1 VPDWPILSPL
11 SEDERH
17 QVLLLARRRRF
28 QRGEVVVH
36 RDDPADAMHLIQSGS
51 LAVRVLTPLGDM
63 ATLAIVGP
71 GGVVGEMGLIRPA
84 GMRSATI
91 QALAPTETYSLNR
104 EAFDRLRREHPAIDA
119 LLVRILADRVVE
131 VTERLLDALYTPAPR
146 RVASFIETL
155 ADRYRDGS
163 GTATIPLTQ
172 EDLASLAGTSRLT
185 VSRVLREMRA
195 RGQVEV
201 GRGRLTVRL
210 PEAGGSA
217 RAVHRPPSQHPKGA

>member
-1 VPDWPILSPL
+1 MPDWPILSPL
-11 SEDERH
+11 SEDEKR

-36 RDDPADAMHLIQSGS
+36 RDDPADTMHLVRAGS
-51 LAVRVLTPLGDM
+51 LAIRVLTPLGDM

-71 GGVVGEMGLIRPA
+71 GGVVGEMGLLREA
-84 GMRSATI
+84 RMRSATI
-91 QALAPTETYSLNR
+91 QALAATETYSLNR
-104 EAFDRLRREHPAIDA
+104 DTFDRLRRDHPAVDA
-119 LLVRILADRVVE
+119 LLVQILADRVAE
-131 VTERLLDALYTPAPR
+131 MTERLVDALYTPAPR

-155 ADRYRDGS
+155 ADRYRDES

-185 VSRVLREMRA
+185 VSRVLRDMRA

-201 GRGRLTVRL
+201 SRGRLV
-210 PEAGGSA
+210 
-217 RAVHRPPSQHPKGA
+217 VHGPGNG

>member
-1 VPDWPILSPL
+1 MPDWPILSPL

-36 RDDPADAMHLIQSGS
+36 RDDPADAMHLVQSGS
-51 LAVRVLTPLGDM
+51 LAVRVLTRLGDM

-104 EAFDRLRREHPAIDA
+104 QAFDRLRRDHPAVDA
-119 LLVRILADRVVE
+119 LLVQILADRVVE

-155 ADRYRDGS
+155 AERYRDGS

-172 EDLASLAGTSRLT
+172 DDLASLAGTSRLT

-201 GRGRLTVRL
+201 SRGRLTVRL
-210 PEAGGSA
+210 PEAG
-217 RAVHRPPSQHPKGA
+217 

>member
-36 RDDPADAMHLIQSGS
+36 RDDPADTMHLVQSGS
-51 LAVRVLTPLGDM
+51 LAIRVLTPLGDM

-91 QALAPTETYSLNR
+91 QALAATETYSLNR
-104 EAFDRLRREHPAIDA
+104 ETFDRLRRDHPAVDA
-119 LLVRILADRVVE
+119 LLVQILADRVVE
-131 VTERLLDALYTPAPR
+131 VTGRLMDALYTPAPR

-155 ADRYRDGS
+155 AERYGDGS

-172 EDLASLAGTSRLT
+172 DDLASLAGTSRLT
-185 VSRVLREMRA
+185 VSRVLRDMRA

-201 GRGRLTVRL
+201 SRGRLTVRV
-210 PEAGGSA
+210 PQGG
-217 RAVHRPPSQHPKGA
+217 

>member
-1 VPDWPILSPL
+1 MPPDWPILAPL
-11 SEDERH
+11 SEDEKR

-36 RDDPADAMHLIQSGS
+36 RDDPADTMHLIQSGS
-51 LAVRVLTPLGDM
+51 LAVRVLTPLGDV

-91 QALAPTETYSLNR
+91 QALAASETYSLNR
-104 EAFDRLRREHPAIDA
+104 ETFDRLRRDHPAVDA
-119 LLVRILADRVVE
+119 LLVEILADRVVE
-131 VTERLLDALYTPAPR
+131 MTERLMDALYTPAPR

-155 ADRYRDGS
+155 AGRYGDGS

-172 EDLASLAGTSRLT
+172 DDLASLAGTSRLT
-185 VSRVLREMRA
+185 VSRVLRDMRS

-201 GRGRLTVRL
+201 GRGRLTVRA
-210 PEAGGSA
+210 PEA
-217 RAVHRPPSQHPKGA
+217 R